1 MQEMKGKK
9 SSVAGSFTKQ
19 QGEVPASVQK
29 IVFACDAGMGSSAM
43 GASLLRKK
51 VKQADLNISV
61 TNTAISN
68 IPSDAQ
74 IVITQ
79 EELTPRAQNKVPDAY
94 HISVDNFLSSP
105 EYDKLI
111 DQLKNDHTTSKAEE
125 EKRVSAENNTDS
137 NDGLLKEE
145 NVFLNQHFSS
155 KEEAIRFAGSVLVKG
170 GYVEENYVE
179 AMIDRDNM
187 TSTYMGNDVAIPHG
201 TEEAKKNV

>member
-1 MQEMKGKK
+1 
-9 SSVAGSFTKQ
+9 
-19 QGEVPASVQK
+19 
-29 IVFACDAGMGSSAM
+29 M

-111 DQLKNDHTTSKAEE
+111 DQLKMIILLLRRKK
-125 EKRVSAENNTDS
+125 KRMYLQKTIQIVMM
-137 NDGLLKEE
+137 
-145 NVFLNQHFSS
+145 V
-155 KEEAIRFAGSVLVKG
+155 
-170 GYVEENYVE
+170 Y
-179 AMIDRDNM
+179 
-187 TSTYMGNDVAIPHG
+187 
-201 TEEAKKNV
+201 